1 MGLARRNAVP
11 SPLLAWP
18 FLWFHLTLWSVEL
31 WAVQTLCPLNR
42 LIVTKE
48 ETESLRSGVTWLE
61 HTGDSQPFMG
71 RTQLLCSEGWRL
83 KGAPACLLP
92 FSACRRGSVCLRKCH
107 SRRILVPWGGV
118 FDSIPHHPQLSS
130 WQPDWNQI
138 GFNAFHNFVEQI
150 CGLREQ
156 IKYTF
161 LFGIIKNV
169 TCRLEMDIPSLGID
183 TVNPK
188 PFLPRIFFLGWFSLR
203 FMGSLIP
210 KSYLRTGMWSSGQD
224 WASAS
229 LLEIWILSLL
239 PCIQFYF
246 PHPFPWALSWFTRS
260 PCSWTNRYG
269 MLESTPVP
277 YPFSELWVEPINI
290 YIVHR

>member
-1 MGLARRNAVP
+1 MVPPNTVKCPALGGADIVSSQQADSYKGRNWVPEVWSDLAGAHRWLPALYGKDTMTLLRR
-11 SPLLAWP
+11 LA
-18 FLWFHLTLWSVEL
+18 
-31 WAVQTLCPLNR
+31 
-42 LIVTKE
+42 
-48 ETESLRSGVTWLE
+48 
-61 HTGDSQPFMG
+61 
-71 RTQLLCSEGWRL
+71 SEGS
-83 KGAPACLLP
+83 ACLLP

-229 LLEIWILSLL
+229 LLEIWMLSLL

-246 PHPFPWALSWFTRS
+246 PHPFPWALSCFTTS

-290 YIVHR
+290 YIIHW